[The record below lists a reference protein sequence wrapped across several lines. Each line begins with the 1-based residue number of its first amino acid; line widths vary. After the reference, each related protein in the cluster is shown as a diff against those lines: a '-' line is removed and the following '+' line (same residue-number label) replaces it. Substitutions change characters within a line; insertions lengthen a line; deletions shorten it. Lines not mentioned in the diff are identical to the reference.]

1 MCLTQPQIK
10 RFVQDHRSWLRT
22 GGCATLFL
30 FKANN
35 ELFVAYVRLDVG
47 GRLEADVC
55 RFSLDLVWH
64 AEYGRRIVVP
74 QQTL

>member
-35 ELFVAYVRLDVG
+35 ELFVADVDLDDG
-47 GRLEADVC
+47 GRLGADVH
-55 RFSLDLVWH
+55 RFSDGHVWS
-64 AEYGRRIVVP
+64 ARFRDRLVVP